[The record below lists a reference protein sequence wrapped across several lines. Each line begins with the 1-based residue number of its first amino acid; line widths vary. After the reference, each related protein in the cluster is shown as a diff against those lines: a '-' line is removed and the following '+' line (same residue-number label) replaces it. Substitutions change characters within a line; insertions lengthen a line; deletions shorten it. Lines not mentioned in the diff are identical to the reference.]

1 MNKGHVSWIDAYKG
15 VLILLVVIGHT
26 VGGGIH
32 LMPEGMVSRTVAEYV
47 FKFIYSFHMPAFFFV
62 AGVTFGLGN
71 RKTFSVFL
79 RRKAERLLVPYFV
92 FGIVSGVLYL
102 IMSGSFDSTVATH
115 ATDVYYANKTG
126 IAWWVPFAGLAHGG
140 GWPNGQGFI
149 ANSVLWFL
157 PCLFTVEIAYYILD
171 RAVRNPMGQL
181 LIAGVLLLSVQPL
194 QRVVPSGLPW
204 GLSKLP
210 YYLPFMIMGRWM
222 PPVVGTER
230 RALAMGMVLL
240 VIHVGGVILTPNA
253 MYASRTW
260 GWSLLFSGL
269 AIVGIG
275 TLFFLIGIAD
285 WRMVRIWG
293 AASMTIMLLH
303 KFLVIFLQL
312 KVPLFRGMSAQGG
325 WRMAVVTAV
334 VSVAAVA
341 FCIAANWLIRRFTP
355 WMLGEGA
362 SSGKAT

>member
-1 MNKGHVSWIDAYKG
+1 
-15 VLILLVVIGHT
+15 
-26 VGGGIH
+26 
-32 LMPEGMVSRTVAEYV
+32 
-47 FKFIYSFHMPAFFFV
+47 
-62 AGVTFGLGN
+62 
-71 RKTFSVFL
+71 
-79 RRKAERLLVPYFV
+79 
-92 FGIVSGVLYL
+92 
-102 IMSGSFDSTVATH
+102 
-115 ATDVYYANKTG
+115 
-126 IAWWVPFAGLAHGG
+126 
-140 GWPNGQGFI
+140 
-149 ANSVLWFL
+149 
-157 PCLFTVEIAYYILD
+157 
-171 RAVRNPMGQL
+171 
-181 LIAGVLLLSVQPL
+181 
-194 QRVVPSGLPW
+194 
-204 GLSKLP
+204 
-210 YYLPFMIMGRWM
+210 
-222 PPVVGTER
+222 
-230 RALAMGMVLL
+230 MGMVLL